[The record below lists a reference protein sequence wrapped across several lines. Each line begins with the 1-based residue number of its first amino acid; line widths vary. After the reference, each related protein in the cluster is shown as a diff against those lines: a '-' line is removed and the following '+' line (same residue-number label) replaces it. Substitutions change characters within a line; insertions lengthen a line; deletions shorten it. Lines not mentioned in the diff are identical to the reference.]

1 MNLVKQFVLDETGTE
16 AAEWALMVV
25 VLALAILV
33 GAPLLKDTL
42 GSALGS
48 VGTGVNKQVTNALP

>member
-25 VLALAILV
+25 VLALAILF
-33 GAPLLKDTL
+33 GGPTIKT
-42 GSALGS
+42 ALGGALGN
-48 VGTGVNKQVTNALP
+48 VGNGVNRQVANALP